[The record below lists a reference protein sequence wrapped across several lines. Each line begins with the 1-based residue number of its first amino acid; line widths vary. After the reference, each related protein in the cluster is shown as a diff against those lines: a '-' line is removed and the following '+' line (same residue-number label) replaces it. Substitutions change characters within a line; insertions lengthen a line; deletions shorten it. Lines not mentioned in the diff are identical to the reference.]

1 MAMPCVAV
9 CPPNQAVEMAKPPVL
24 CCIEYPPAPVPPP
37 PPPIPAGAPLR
48 VSAAQTAADTIKI
61 TYNQPLVAGPIDPTA
76 FTVTLVGAPG
86 ITVVNGSVS
95 GAQVSLVLSAPAT
108 FSVGTC
114 AYVPSGTNNVKALDD
129 NSPALAFSGYGVTPM

>member
-1 MAMPCVAV
+1 MTTCVAF
-9 CPPNQAVEMAKPPVL
+9 CSLNEPALLAQPPVL
-24 CCIEYPPAPVPPP
+24 CCIDYPPAPVPPP

-76 FTVTLVGAPG
+76 FTVNLVGVPG

-95 GAQVSLVLSAPAT
+95 GSVVSLVLSAPAT
-108 FSVGTC
+108 FTVGTA